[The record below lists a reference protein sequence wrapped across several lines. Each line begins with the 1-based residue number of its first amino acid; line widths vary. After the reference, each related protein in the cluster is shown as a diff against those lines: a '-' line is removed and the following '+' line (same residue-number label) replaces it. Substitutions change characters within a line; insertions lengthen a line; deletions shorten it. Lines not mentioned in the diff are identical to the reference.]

1 MIITYKEMNDPNQI
15 PLWVKDLNHDGM
27 KPGETSNIY
36 IDKDEYERLLEIYN
50 SMKGIK
56 VKFRKEQTEI
66 LDILK
71 NYPNKIHYNLYIVI
85 KTILQEGNYTTLTT
99 IEEDVQ
105 TLSEKYGIFLMK
117 EPKPEE
123 VTPEVLEE
131 TATTEELEETRVS
144 EDDIFEVDLEL
155 EEIPTKTDNV
165 MDVEEINMTP
175 YPNKPSIPELNDLED
190 LSKGLELISM
200 EEEEEIISNE
210 NSIFGGT
217 AKPINDRPATTDQGI
232 HINPELKD
240 KYSTTNQANPTTNQ
254 VNPTTV
260 GEGVTLTVQGHTLTV
275 PINVIQ
281 DIAQINLGE
290 FLSFCI
296 SNNDILE
303 SYKKYKQQVF

>member
-1 MIITYKEMNDPNQI
+1 MNDPNQI

-123 VTPEVLEE
+123 VTPAVIEE

-240 KYSTTNQANPTTNQ
+240 KYSTTNQANPTT
-254 VNPTTV
+254 V

-296 SNNDILE
+296 SNNEILE